1 MAINWFRQVLF
12 FLILVM
18 LQVWI
23 FNKIHIFSV
32 ATPLFYIY
40 YILKLPVN
48 INRNGVLIL
57 SFLIGFFI
65 DMFAYT
71 YGFHMLAC
79 TVAGFIRHHAFRL
92 FLPKELV
99 EFDVPSIRDFGVGLF
114 FRYIVSI
121 VLIHHIVFY
130 IVESLSLFDPLR
142 VLSCIFGSAVLTIV
156 LIFIAEGLTFGRFKK

>member
-1 MAINWFRQVLF
+1 MAINWFRQILF
-12 FLILVM
+12 FLILLI

-23 FNKIHIFSV
+23 FNKIHILGV

-48 INRNGVLIL
+48 TNRNIVLIL
-57 SFLIGFFI
+57 SFLMGFFL
-65 DMFAYT
+65 DMFAYS

-79 TVAGFIRHHAFRL
+79 TMAGFTRHYAFRL

-99 EFDVPSIRDFGVGLF
+99 EFDIPSIKDFGVGLF

-121 VLIHHIVFY
+121 VLIHHIVFFT
-130 IVESLSLFDPLR
+130 VESLSLFDPLR
-142 VLSCIFGSAVLTIV
+142 LLYCIFGSAVLTIV
-156 LIFIAEGLTFGRFKK
+156 LIFAAEGLTFSNIKK